1 MKKALITGVTGQDG
15 SYLAEFL
22 LEKDYEVHGLVRRAS
37 TFNRERIE
45 HLHSYDNPTR
55 ENLILHYG
63 DMTDSSNLIRIIKEI
78 QPHEIYHLAAQSHV
92 HISFEV
98 PEYTANADGLG
109 TLRLLEA
116 VRFLD
121 LQESTKIYNAS
132 TSELFGNSKII
143 PQNEETPFNP
153 RSPYAIAKLYSFY
166 ITKNF
171 REAYNLFACNG
182 ILFNHESPRRGENFV
197 TRKITLSIS
206 NILRG
211 KQNKLYL
218 GNLDA
223 KRDWGYAPDYV
234 EAMWLMLQQK
244 RPDDYVIS
252 TGESYSVRNFAES
265 AFREID
271 INLEWIGEGFEERGV
286 NSETGE
292 VLVEVSPDYFRPADV
307 DFLLG
312 DSSKARKE
320 LGWEPKIGFNDL
332 VKIMVQADVKQLKK
346 KSVIY

>member
-1 MKKALITGVTGQDG
+1 
-15 SYLAEFL
+15 
-22 LEKDYEVHGLVRRAS
+22 
-37 TFNRERIE
+37 
-45 HLHSYDNPTR
+45 
-55 ENLILHYG
+55 
-63 DMTDSSNLIRIIKEI
+63 MTDSSNLIRIIKEI